1 MKKIPLGITDFDRLI
16 RENCY
21 YIDKSRFIQ
30 MVEDRCSFILLLRP
44 RRMGKSLFSNMMM
57 SYYDIA
63 KKDQFAQLFG
73 SLWIGEHPTPWANKF
88 MILSF
93 NFSKVGDS
101 VENLRENFT
110 KYCIGEVERYF
121 IKYLS
126 YYSQSEIKYVL
137 SQNVIEHVLNALDGL
152 NKIKGY
158 QTYLFI
164 DEYDNFTNTVL
175 AARGVKAHEAITHD
189 DGFYRSFFKS
199 CKDAFERIFMTGVT
213 PVTYDDLTSGF
224 AIAEP
229 ISLEPK
235 YDQIVG
241 ITETELH
248 DMVTY
253 YQSVNAIQKSTDEI
267 ISEIK
272 PYYDGFCFSENSIG
286 IDPPIYN
293 TNSVLRYLNHLII
306 LGESPKEMI
315 DVSSRTETSKLN
327 YLVMAE
333 DLTNREERIETVR
346 EICTKGFTSG
356 IVREQFPAKE
366 VGDQRN
372 FKSMLFYFGTLT
384 FAGKDE
390 FGEPILKVPNKTMG
404 ELYLQYMLNVAEGE
418 GFPLKKIWPQLN
430 KAIKLAAVKGE
441 WKSLIEV
448 IAKIIKDYSSYRNG
462 VDAEADI
469 QGFLRGL
476 LCLNR
481 YFDIWPELELG
492 KGNCDLLLVPLNVA
506 NCPTQN
512 SYIIELKFMKAGEKD
527 LQWYKDKATAQ
538 LKKYVSDIHL
548 FTSNLLRSSR
558 CHMLYLIFKNH
569 ELADFGEVNL

>member
-1 MKKIPLGITDFDRLI
+1 MKRIPLGITDFDRLI

-21 YIDKSRFIQ
+21 YIDKSRYIQ

-44 RRMGKSLFSNMMM
+44 RRMGKSLFSHMMM
-57 SYYDIA
+57 SYYDIT
-63 KKDQFAQLFG
+63 KKDQFDELFG
-73 SLWIGEHPTPWANKF
+73 SLWIGKNPTPWANKF

-93 NFSKVGDS
+93 NFSKVGDN
-101 VENLRENFT
+101 VENLGENFT
-110 KYCIGEVERYF
+110 KYCLGEIERYF
-121 IKYLS
+121 IKYNS
-126 YYSQSEIKYVL
+126 YYSNSEINHVL
-137 SQNVIEHVLNALDGL
+137 SQTVIEHALNALDGL

-213 PVTYDDLTSGF
+213 PVTYDDLTSWF

-241 ITETELH
+241 ITETELRE
-248 DMVTY
+248 MLAY
-253 YQSVNAIQKSTDEI
+253 YQGEGAILKTTDEI
-267 ISEIK
+267 IDEIK

-315 DVSSRTETSKLN
+315 DVSSRTETNKLN
-327 YLVMAE
+327 YLVMSE
-333 DLTNREERIETVR
+333 DITNREERIEAVR
-346 EICTKGFTSG
+346 EICTNGSITGTVK
-356 IVREQFPAKE
+356 EQFPAKE
-366 VGDQRN
+366 VGDQGN

-384 FAGKDE
+384 FAGRDE

-404 ELYLQYMLNVAEGE
+404 ELYLQYMLKVTEGE
-418 GFPLKKIWPQLN
+418 GFPLKKLEPELST
-430 KAIKLAAVKGE
+430 AIKFAAVKGE
-441 WKSLIEV
+441 WKSLVEV
-448 IAKIIKDYSSYRNG
+448 ISKIVKDYSSYRNG

-492 KGNCDLLLVPLNVA
+492 KGNSDLLLVPLNVA
-506 NCPTQN
+506 NCPTHH
-512 SYIIELKFMKAGEKD
+512 SYIIELKFMRVGEKN
-527 LQWYKDKATAQ
+527 LQWYQDKATAQ
-538 LKKYVSDIHL
+538 LKRYASDIHL
-548 FTSNLLRSSR
+548 STNNLLRGTH
-558 CHMLYLIFKNH
+558 CHMLYLIFQNH
-569 ELADFGEVNL
+569 DLIDFAEVLT